1 MLTFHIFMNNRYVM
15 LVEYLSINT
24 TILTIIF
31 IFSIDYLL
39 NLLEQTFFKLNYRH
53 RRNSIERRSLFNNMR
68 IQGNKGKPSF
78 SSIVLEP
85 TFERSMMTMSFLM
98 FGLFVIQVVQVN
110 TYSIILLSYYN

>member
-1 MLTFHIFMNNRYVM
+1 MLTFHIFMNNRYLM
-15 LVEYLSINT
+15 SVEYLSINTFCVT

-39 NLLEQTFFKLNYRH
+39 NLLEQTFFKFNYRH

-68 IQGNKGKPSF
+68 IQGNKRKPSF
-78 SSIVLEP
+78 SSMILEP

-98 FGLFVIQVVQVN
+98 FGLFVIQVVQV
-110 TYSIILLSYYN
+110 